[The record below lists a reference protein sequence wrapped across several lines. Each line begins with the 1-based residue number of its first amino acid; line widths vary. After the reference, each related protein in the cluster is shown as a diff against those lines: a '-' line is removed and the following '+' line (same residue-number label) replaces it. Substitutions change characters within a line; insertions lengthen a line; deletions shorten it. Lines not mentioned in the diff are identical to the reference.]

1 MTAGGKTKT
10 RQLHALKNK
19 FQEYEKSEPL
29 MHDQKCLDG
38 AALLLQRAGSS
49 AAMADLVKDAVYRN
63 ECWRGQQCINLV
75 AAEAPSSPTARNLL
89 ASEIGIR
96 ASGGGIGRN
105 NRFFTGMAVI
115 DEVESLCVEL
125 LKKAF
130 RCHYADH
137 RLMGGMAG
145 VMAAYTALA
154 TPGDCVMTVPIMQG
168 GDSSHRSNG
177 PPGVRGLDVI
187 DLPFHPG
194 TNDIDIDSFRQIAT
208 YRKPGVVGIGMT
220 LTLFPVP
227 LEQIKEIINPWGGKV
242 YFDAAHQLG
251 LIAAGLF
258 QDPLRE
264 GADLMTGSSGKTFSG
279 PQGGIIVWDDEKL
292 SEAIYRSVFPML
304 TGSHQINR
312 VAALAVATTEM
323 IEYGRAY
330 MTQVVKNAQ
339 RLGMELRK
347 RGLNVLFHERNYT
360 NTHQIVIQSTYLDSA
375 AYEVRLL
382 ESANIICNKTPLNW
396 GSSKSGPA
404 NQSAIRLGTTEITRL
419 GMKEHHMAWIAEKV
433 VETLQQARRPD
444 LIAQDVVEFMKD
456 FRTLFYCHDAGT
468 H

>member
-1 MTAGGKTKT
+1 
-10 RQLHALKNK
+10 
-19 FQEYEKSEPL
+19 
-29 MHDQKCLDG
+29 
-38 AALLLQRAGSS
+38 
-49 AAMADLVKDAVYRN
+49 MANLVKDAVNRN
-63 ECWRGQQCINLV
+63 QCWRGQQCINLV
-75 AAEAPSSPTARNLL
+75 AAEAPSSPSARSLL

-96 ASGGGIGRN
+96 ASGGHIGRD
-105 NRFFTGMAVI
+105 NRFFTGMALI

-130 RCHYADH
+130 RCKYADH

-154 TPGDCVMTVPIMQG
+154 SPGDCVMTVPIMQG

-177 PPGVRGLDVI
+177 PPGVRGLEII
-187 DLPFHPG
+187 DLPFHAG
-194 TNDIDIDSFRQIAT
+194 TNDIDIDLFKQIAT
-208 YRKPGVVGIGMT
+208 YRKPKVVGIGMT

-227 LEQIKEIINPWGGKV
+227 LERIKEIISPWGGKV

-279 PQGGIIVWDDEKL
+279 PQGGIIVWDDEEL
-292 SEAIYRSVFPML
+292 SAAIYRSLFPML

-312 VAALAVATTEM
+312 VAALAVATTEI
-323 IEYGRAY
+323 IEYGKAY

-339 RLGMELRK
+339 RLGLELRK
-347 RGLNVLFHERNYT
+347 RGLNALFHERNFT
-360 NTHQIVIQSTYLDSA
+360 ATHQVVIKSTYLDSA
-375 AYEVRLL
+375 VYEVRLL
-382 ESANIICNKTPLNW
+382 ESANIICNKTPLSW
-396 GSSKSGPA
+396 GFSKESPA
-404 NQSAIRLGTTEITRL
+404 DQSAIRLGTTEITRL
-419 GMKEHHMAWIAEKV
+419 GMKENHMAWIAEKIA
-433 VETLQQARRPD
+433 EALQHSRSPVM
-444 LIAQDVVEFMKD
+444 IAQDVIEFMKD
-456 FRTLFYCHDAGT
+456 FRTLHFCHDIGT